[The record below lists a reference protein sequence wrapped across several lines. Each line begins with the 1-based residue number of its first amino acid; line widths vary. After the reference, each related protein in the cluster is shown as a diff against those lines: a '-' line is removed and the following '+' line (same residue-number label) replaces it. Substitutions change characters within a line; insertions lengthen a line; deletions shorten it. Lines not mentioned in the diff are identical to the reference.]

1 MNSILVKEQN
11 QFAHMTRFEVRPTV
25 QLRSRIETA
34 DRRFGSSIGKNACLK
49 SSAAT
54 RGTVSFARRRDY
66 KLRLKLDCE
75 LHHRM
80 SNLVSHGV
88 IHLRRGEDPA
98 EPRQPTQETRAGA
111 LARPARAVDG
121 AVDNRPK
128 RFRFRHFKVVDL
140 HLGKIGVKLILAVA
154 GNDAVVERL
163 GIGEEFALI
172 AIGRQIPCVEHNLDD
187 LADPACLVS
196 QGALLSSP
204 ESPNGGQQWRTC
216 RKRQIPP
223 LASLRDDQ
231 LQSLTVRRQRG
242 TPRLGGS
249 VRESLWRDRAIADFR
264 HAYLLKSE
272 SKTLAHFSAY
282 RKEKILFL
290 FSGPR
295 P

>member
-1 MNSILVKEQN
+1 
-11 QFAHMTRFEVRPTV
+11 
-25 QLRSRIETA
+25 
-34 DRRFGSSIGKNACLK
+34 
-49 SSAAT
+49 
-54 RGTVSFARRRDY
+54 
-66 KLRLKLDCE
+66 LKLDCE
-75 LHHRM
+75 LHHRI
-80 SNLVSHGV
+80 SNLVSYGV

-111 LARPARAVDG
+111 SARPARAVDG

-196 QGALLSSP
+196 QDALLSSP
-204 ESPNGGQQWRTC
+204 ENSNGGRQSRTC
-216 RKRQIPP
+216 RNPKYPRWHHCAMINSNRLLYGAREAR
-223 LASLRDDQ
+223 LALAVQ
-231 LQSLTVRRQRG
+231 F
-242 TPRLGGS
+242 
-249 VRESLWRDRAIADFR
+249 REGLWRDRAIIDFR
-264 HAYLLKSE
+264 HADLLKPE

-282 RKEKILFL
+282 RKETILFL
-290 FSGPR
+290 FSEPRSRPR
-295 P
+295 PYVVDLIKPAGLFAIALMVFWLSVSSIS

>member
-34 DRRFGSSIGKNACLK
+34 DHRFGLSIGKNAYLK

-54 RGTVSFARRRDY
+54 RGTVSFARRRED

-80 SNLVSHGV
+80 SNLVSYGV

-98 EPRQPTQETRAGA
+98 EPRQPTRETRAGA
-111 LARPARAVDG
+111 LARPARTVDG

-140 HLGKIGVKLILAVA
+140 HLGKLGVKLILAVA

-172 AIGRQIPCVEHNLDD
+172 AIGRQVPGIAHNLDD
-187 LADPACLVS
+187 LADPAYLVS
-196 QGALLSSP
+196 QGALLSSRRLKTP
-204 ESPNGGQQWRTC
+204 MAVGNGAPAEAPN
-216 RKRQIPP
+216 
-223 LASLRDDQ
+223 
-231 LQSLTVRRQRG
+231 
-242 TPRLGGS
+242 TPRWHHCAMINSNRLLYGA
-249 VRESLWRDRAIADFR
+249 REARLALAVHSARAC
-264 HAYLLKSE
+264 
-272 SKTLAHFSAY
+272 
-282 RKEKILFL
+282 
-290 FSGPR
+290 G
-295 P
+295 

>member
-1 MNSILVKEQN
+1 MNPILVKEQN
-11 QFAHMTRFEVRPTV
+11 QFAHMTCFEVRPTV

-34 DRRFGSSIGKNACLK
+34 DRRFGLSIGKNAYLK

-54 RGTVSFARRRDY
+54 RRTVSFARREY

-75 LHHRM
+75 LHHRI
-80 SNLVSHGV
+80 SNLVSYGV
-88 IHLRRGEDPA
+88 IHLRRGRDPA

-111 LARPARAVDG
+111 SARPARAVDG

-204 ESPNGGQQWRTC
+204 ENSNGGRQWRTC
-216 RKRQIPP
+216 RSAKHPP
-223 LASLRDDQ
+223 LASLR
-231 LQSLTVRRQRG
+231 
-242 TPRLGGS
+242 
-249 VRESLWRDRAIADFR
+249 
-264 HAYLLKSE
+264 
-272 SKTLAHFSAY
+272 
-282 RKEKILFL
+282 
-290 FSGPR
+290 
-295 P
+295 